1 MTLRCVELRST
12 IVERR
17 KADQPRRQYSFR
29 EFRVDMLGKVATL
42 GLLAVALLATL
53 GDFIPMTG
61 TLLVVF
67 GLLWAF
73 AKPIEDVGTR
83 TAVYVLAA
91 TLGATGSAAAS
102 AMGGGPL
109 EMLGPYVEG
118 LMGNVGTGLAGVA
131 VMTVILQLV
140 NAAKNA

>member
-1 MTLRCVELRST
+1 ME
-12 IVERR
+12 
-17 KADQPRRQYSFR
+17 
-29 EFRVDMLGKVATL
+29 MLGKVATL
-42 GLLAVALLATL
+42 GLVGVAVIAT
-53 GDFIPMTG
+53 FTTAIPMTG
-61 TLLVVF
+61 TILVVL
-67 GLLWAF
+67 GLLWAL

-91 TLGATGSAAAS
+91 TLGATGGAAAA
-102 AMGGGPL
+102 AMRDGPL
-109 EMLGPYVEG
+109 AAVGPIVEG